1 MLDKYASMWKADTPV
16 ERQAEAREL
25 WDDLTGINHSK
36 EDTTARLERLFP
48 QANTHNKEAK
58 MSASQMRDLMIGTGI
73 GLGGTG
79 AGIAAYSNLKKN
91 PQGIS
96 GARASFEASE
106 AGKRRLEELGYSK
119 PGRISQ
125 ALTNARRK
133 SVEFAEQNPML
144 TGVGLAGA
152 GALAGG
158 LSARSVAKRI
168 KDSVK

>member
-1 MLDKYASMWKADTPV
+1 MEKYASMWKADTPV

-58 MSASQMRDLMIGTGI
+58 MTASQMRDLMIGTGI
-73 GLGGTG
+73 GLGGAG
-79 AGIAAYSNLKKN
+79 AGLAAHSQLKEDI
-91 PQGIS
+91 PGIS
-96 GARASFEASE
+96 AARANFEANE
-106 AGKRRLEELGYSK
+106 AAKRRLEELGYSK

-125 ALTNARRK
+125 ALTDARRRAL
-133 SVEFAEQNPML
+133 EFSEQNPVL
-144 TGVGLAGA
+144 TGLGITSA

>member
-1 MLDKYASMWKADTPV
+1 MEKYASMWKADTPV

-25 WDDLTGINHSK
+25 WDNLTGINHSK

-58 MSASQMRDLMIGTGI
+58 MTASKMRDLMIGTGI

-79 AGIAAYSNLKKN
+79 AGIAAYSSLKKN

-96 GARASFEASE
+96 EARASFEASE
-106 AGKRRLEELGYSK
+106 AGKRKLEELGYSE
-119 PGRISQ
+119 PGRISR
-125 ALTNARRK
+125 ALTGARRK
-133 SVEFAEQNPML
+133 AVEFSEQNPAL
-144 TGVGLAGA
+144 AGLGLAGA